1 MRLPRIFTMG
11 HTQAAAEHQRPTL
24 EELALHN
31 AYERKHSKLH
41 AILRG
46 LWDDS
51 EEHFEVVVKGDFDDV
66 IEVFETL
73 KENGNLMGIEM
84 HEVNS

>member
-1 MRLPRIFTMG
+1 MG
-11 HTQAAAEHQRPTL
+11 HKNPCPETQRPTL

-46 LWDDS
+46 LWYDS

-84 HEVNS
+84 HEVD